1 MNANGKTPMRT
12 PKRWGLATTLAIGLG
27 MSAAAWSQAPSPE
40 DMQRGKD
47 FLQKSMGLMKPE
59 LQEKARA
66 LPPEIQQFLL
76 KIAIKHPRHS
86 DTLTLRQVMAEILA
100 DYQSVAAAI
109 ATDNGALAADA
120 ARRVALH
127 RLPRGGL
134 LPYLPF
140 EKINARD
147 LGVLPA
153 MEEAV
158 EGSALRLAAAAD
170 KGDMGTAAA
179 EFGAMSAGCVAC
191 HAHFRGQPGIS
202 PRLKQ

>member
-109 ATDNGALAADA
+109 ATDNGELAADA
-120 ARRVALH
+120 ARRMANH
-127 RLPRGGL
+127 RLPRGGM
-134 LPYLPF
+134 LPYLPL
-140 EKINARD
+140 EKITGKD
-147 LGVLPA
+147 LSILPA
-153 MEEAV
+153 MEDIIENGAM
-158 EGSALRLAAAAD
+158 RLAAAAE
-170 KGDMGTAAA
+170 KGDLGAAA
-179 EFGAMSAGCVAC
+179 QHFGAITGGCVTC
-191 HAHFRGQPGIS
+191 HAHFRGQPGVS
-202 PRLKQ
+202 PRLK